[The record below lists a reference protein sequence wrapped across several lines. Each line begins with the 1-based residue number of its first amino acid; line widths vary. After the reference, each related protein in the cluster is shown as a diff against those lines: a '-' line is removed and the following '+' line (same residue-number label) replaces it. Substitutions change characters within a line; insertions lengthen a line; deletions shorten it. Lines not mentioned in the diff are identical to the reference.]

1 MAINRSVNNGSPCD
15 YRVFPMDSELFYKD
29 DVKDHFVSNLFDQVF
44 GTRSRIMRCSCLK
57 II

>member
-1 MAINRSVNNGSPCD
+1 MNNGSPCD

-29 DVKDHFVSNLFDQVF
+29 DLKDHFVSNLFDQVF